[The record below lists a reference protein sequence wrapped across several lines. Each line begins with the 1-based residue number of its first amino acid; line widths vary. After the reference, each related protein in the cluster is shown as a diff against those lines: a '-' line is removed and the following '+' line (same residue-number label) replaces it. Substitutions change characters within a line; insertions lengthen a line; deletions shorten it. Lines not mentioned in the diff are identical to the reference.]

1 MRTLKIGMCGLP
13 ASDEQLIRNLMRMFA
28 HDPMFHWALCD
39 DKELDVLVMS
49 ASPLTDSKPRRCYRA
64 ALLLS
69 DSRARR
75 ACVDAA
81 AAGLRLSRL
90 ADSR

>member
-28 HDPMFHWALCD
+28 HDPMFHWELCD
-39 DKELDVLVMS
+39 GPTLDVLVMD
-49 ASPLTDSKPRRCYRA
+49 ASPLADSKPRCCYRA

-69 DSRARR
+69 DSPMPNDEHVLARPLQATAFRA
-75 ACVDAA
+75 
-81 AAGLRLSRL
+81 
-90 ADSR
+90 